1 MRKSVRGALQGCP
14 SEGLAASPH
23 QHQTLLLCFFVVFFQ
38 SASPEVWVVC
48 PVGWE
53 GWAGVGTELVGL
65 YNLSYESTDNISG
78 SDGLIILDT
87 ETNGE

>member
-1 MRKSVRGALQGCP
+1 M
-14 SEGLAASPH
+14 
-23 QHQTLLLCFFVVFFQ
+23 
-38 SASPEVWVVC
+38 C

-53 GWAGVGTELVGL
+53 GWAGVGTELVRL